1 MFRLLRAFFIWL
13 FRVLRPR
20 RLGSTRS
27 NATRSEPTRSKVTS
41 SKPTRSEPTRSK
53 PRRLASSGPSTRSI
67 PDPSGGL
74 EIEYAP
80 RADGEADP
88 GEVVWTWVPYED
100 DPSQGKD
107 RPVLV
112 IGYRSGRRVGL
123 ALTSKDTGRHDHV
136 EVGIGPWD
144 REGRVSYAKLDRLID
159 LEFVPI
165 RREGA
170 ILDRARFDAV
180 ARALR
185 RIGRA

>member
-1 MFRLLRAFFIWL
+1 MFRLLRTFFLWL
-13 FRVLRPR
+13 LRALRVLAP
-20 RLGSTRS
+20 GSTDARPKRPARAPLS
-27 NATRSEPTRSKVTS
+27 SAAPTKRSK
-41 SKPTRSEPTRSK
+41 
-53 PRRLASSGPSTRSI
+53 STPRSI
-67 PDPSGGL
+67 SATARAVPDATGGL
-74 EIEYAP
+74 QIEYAP
-80 RADGEADP
+80 RADGGADP

-112 IGYRSGRRVGL
+112 VGYRGRRRVGL

-136 EVGIGPWD
+136 EIGTGPWD

-159 LEFVPI
+159 LELMPI

-170 ILDRARFDAV
+170 VLDRARFDGV

-185 RIGRA
+185 RVGRA